1 MSPNRLARLAAA
13 SSIFFGLAGIAVP
26 EAFATAFGVSL
37 DATGLA
43 VARLA
48 CASYVG
54 LGILDWMA
62 RDLTDAAAWRAIAI
76 GNLAG
81 WAISA
86 AVVVASILGG
96 LGDARAW
103 VIVALQASFAVA
115 WALASGRAVTMLGS
129 TGTARA

>member
-1 MSPNRLARLAAA
+1 MSPNRLARVAAA

-62 RDLTDAAAWRAIAI
+62 RDLTDAAAWRAIAS

-81 WAISA
+81 WAISGV
-86 AVVVASILGG
+86 VVVASILGG

-103 VIVALQASFAVA
+103 IIVALQAAFALA
-115 WALASGRAVTMLGS
+115 WALAHGRATKAPP
-129 TGTARA
+129 TATAARA